1 MQTTLLATKN
11 LDIQKFNVEEI
22 VRETLDGKIYNARR
36 WAECLCSLAKCIP
49 WCREGKHVLHL

>member
-36 WAECLCSLAKCIP
+36 
-49 WCREGKHVLHL
+49 